1 MVQSHRAD
9 IVIGDSIF
17 YNQSAHSE
25 SSGSCLSLNYRINT
39 SLRIINSNFHNN
51 EAGAGGSFF
60 ANSKHGLLKVDLTN
74 VIFRKCKARYGCMI
88 SIGRTA

>member
-17 YNQSAHSE
+17 YNHSAHSE
-25 SSGSCLSLNYRINT
+25 SSGFCLSLNYRINT
-39 SLRIINSNFHNN
+39 SLRIINSNFHNK
-51 EAGAGGSFF
+51 EAGAGGSLS

-74 VIFRKCKARYGCMI
+74 LIFRKCKARYGCMI
-88 SIGRTA
+88 TVGRTA